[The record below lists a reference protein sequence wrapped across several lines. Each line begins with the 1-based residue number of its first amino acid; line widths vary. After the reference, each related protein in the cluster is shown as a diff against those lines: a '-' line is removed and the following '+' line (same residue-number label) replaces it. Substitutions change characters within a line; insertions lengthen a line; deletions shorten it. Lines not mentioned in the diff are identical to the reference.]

1 MEFLN
6 SLKKRSKFYDTPF
19 NHWELNQPLT
29 KEEIKEIC
37 GVEIVDPSKMKLNYD
52 GTRAIDGGEGKFR
65 EGISSGGKA
74 LQFRCFIK
82 KDNSK
87 KFPNLV
93 DLINELR
100 SKDTYGNIGELIKKN
115 LHNSYVRVE
124 VICDRQG
131 FWLKPHC
138 DIKEKLMSCLLF
150 ANPFNEPENLGT
162 DFYDE
167 KLNKVK
173 TVPYKDNYGYLFS
186 SGPNTWHGME
196 KKEIKRERR
205 CLQINYVDGFETD
218 WKVES

>member
-6 SLKKRSKFYDTPF
+6 SLKKRSKFYDSPF
-19 NHWELNQPLT
+19 DYWELNQPLT
-29 KEEIKEIC
+29 KEAIKEIC
-37 GVEIVDPSKMKLNYD
+37 NAEIVDLRKIKLNHD

-65 EGISSGGKA
+65 DGISSGGKA
-74 LQFRCFIK
+74 LKFRCFIE

-87 KFPNLV
+87 DFPNLV

-100 SKDTYGNIGELIKKN
+100 SKDTYGYIGELIKKK
-115 LHNSYVRVE
+115 LSNSYVRVE

-150 ANPFNEPENLGT
+150 ANPFNESEDLGT

-173 TVPYKDNYGYLFS
+173 TVAYKDNYGYLFS